1 MEPHVK
7 DMRDLAQL
15 FATKEG
21 GDDMPTLFKKTPARL
36 DAIIQVIWHYQHINN
51 GLTPPVGLIETES
64 DIPFGAF
71 SHYRTILENSGRVDI
86 ISRRPFRAIIKSQEP
101 HNKAAI
107 ARKRRELEKLG
118 LAPHQIAP
126 ELPFKGC
133 PDEFESAQPAQDPQA
148 TLVAE
153 SVPSIDTA
161 MVAAASQWSDASDAF
176 LDAKTKVRQLLPR
189 LLKVAEVRDLI
200 HELVERG
207 YVVSKGR

>member
-21 GDDMPTLFKKTPARL
+21 RDDMPKMFKKTPARL

-71 SHYRTILENSGRVDI
+71 KHYRTILENSGRLDM
-86 ISRRPFRAIIKSQEP
+86 ISTRPFRAIIKSQEP

-118 LAPHQIAP
+118 LAPHQLEP
-126 ELPFKGC
+126 ELPFQGR
-133 PDEFESAQPAQDPQA
+133 PDEFEPTQPEQDPRV

-176 LDAKTKVRQLLPR
+176 LDAKAKVRQLLPR

>member
-15 FATKEG
+15 FTTKEG
-21 GDDMPTLFKKTPARL
+21 GDDMLKMFKKTPARL
-36 DAIIQVIWHYQHINN
+36 DAIIQAIWHYQHIHN

-71 SHYRTILENSGRVDI
+71 RHYRTILENSGRLDM
-86 ISRRPFRAIIKSQEP
+86 ISTRPFRAIIKSQEP

-118 LAPHQIAP
+118 IAPHQIAP

-133 PDEFESAQPAQDPQA
+133 PDEFESAQPAQDPRV

-161 MVAAASQWSDASDAF
+161 TVAAASQWSDASDAF
-176 LDAKTKVRQLLPR
+176 LDAKAKVRQLLPR